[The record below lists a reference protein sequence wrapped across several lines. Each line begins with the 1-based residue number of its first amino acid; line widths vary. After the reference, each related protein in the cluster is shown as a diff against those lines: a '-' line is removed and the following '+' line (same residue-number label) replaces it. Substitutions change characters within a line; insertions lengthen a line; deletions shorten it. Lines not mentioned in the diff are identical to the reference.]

1 MTDQKEL
8 FEFDYEPIRGY
19 PELRW
24 TGKRPF
30 TGTPYY
36 PAQLKESY
44 GDDVD
49 GWRNKIYWGDNL
61 QVMSHLLK
69 SFRGKVNLIYIDP
82 PFDSKADY
90 KKKIELRGK
99 SAQTDSTTFEEKQYG
114 DIWTNDEYLQFMYER
129 LILCRELLADNGSI
143 YLHCDWHRNSYL
155 RNILDE
161 IFGINN
167 FQNEIVWRKSN
178 SHNDGNKFGCI
189 TESIYFYT
197 KTSNFI
203 YNKQFYEMDERSY
216 DKTEPET
223 GRKYKSVSM
232 NAAGSGEP
240 RYFGKKLLYPPVGTH
255 WRWSQERIND
265 ALTKNP
271 PKIVFTANGVP
282 RYKQYMD
289 EMEGNPVQNLWADDM
304 EELPIE
310 NLWMDFMAISSQAQE
325 RLDYPTQKPE
335 ALLERIIKAS
345 SNPGDLVFDCFMGS
359 GTTQAVAM
367 KLGRRF
373 IGADINLGAIQT
385 TTKRL
390 LKVAEEI
397 RVNPDNDTLFSRNAG
412 GVAGVSPAEGGVGAT
427 KCDAGGR
434 LSPADSSIRSYYTGF
449 EVYNVN
455 DYEFFRNELEAKR
468 LICEAMG
475 MERLTDSNVYDAL
488 LDGRKVCILGIN
500 RIATAS
506 EFARLLSNVD
516 VSVWQERQKENPARP
531 VEAITFVCM
540 GHDPNLKAQFE
551 EEVAKLGFKV
561 DLEIIDL
568 LRDKKDLRFKRD
580 SDAKVVV
587 RSGKLVIENFF
598 PMNLLQKLSI
608 EKTDVSDWKELAESV
623 FIDWNYDGVTFCPS
637 LTDIPEKNAL
647 VKGEYGIPQTAGAI
661 HIKITDLLSESWE
674 CTVQAEEK

>member
-1 MTDQKEL
+1 MSEQKE
-8 FEFDYEPIRGY
+8 FEFNYEPIRGY

-69 SFRGKVNLIYIDP
+69 DFRGKVNLIYIDP

-99 SAQTDSTTFEEKQYG
+99 AATTDSTTFEEKQYG

-129 LILCRELLADNGSI
+129 LILCRELLSNNGSI
-143 YLHCDWHRNSYL
+143 YLHCDWHKSHVLRNVMDEVFGPQNFRNECIWAFGGKGLVNVKGNYVRNYNPILFYSKSNNLLLNLRDGKVSESVKQRFGKYMDDSGVIYFSALRNSGDAL
-155 RNILDE
+155 ELEKATKSFIKNNGREPLDNDVARDYSNGSFLKD
-161 IFGINN
+161 IWSDIPIIR
-167 FQNEIVWRKSN
+167 QNEAY
-178 SHNDGNKFGCI
+178 
-189 TESIYFYT
+189 TEF
-197 KTSNFI
+197 
-203 YNKQFYEMDERSY
+203 
-216 DKTEPET
+216 
-223 GRKYKSVSM
+223 V
-232 NAAGSGEP
+232 
-240 RYFGKKLLYPPVGTH
+240 
-255 WRWSQERIND
+255 
-265 ALTKNP
+265 
-271 PKIVFTANGVP
+271 
-282 RYKQYMD
+282 
-289 EMEGNPVQNLWADDM
+289 
-304 EELPIE
+304 
-310 NLWMDFMAISSQAQE
+310 
-325 RLDYPTQKPE
+325 DYPTQKPE

-373 IGADINLGAIQT
+373 IGADINLGAVQT

-390 LKVAEEI
+390 LKVAKDLCGQLQTE
-397 RVNPDNDTLFSRNAG
+397 NQF
-412 GVAGVSPAEGGVGAT
+412 
-427 KCDAGGR
+427 
-434 LSPADSSIRSYYTGF
+434 YTGF

-475 MERLTDSNVYDAL
+475 MEQLTDSNVYDAL
-488 LDGRKVCILGIN
+488 YEGRKVSILGIN

-506 EFARLLSNVD
+506 EFVKLLSNVNI
-516 VSVWQERQKENPARP
+516 SEWQERQKENPTKP
-531 VEAITFVCM
+531 VEQITFVCM

-551 EEVAKLGFKV
+551 EEVSKMGFKV
-561 DLEIIDL
+561 DVEIIDL

-587 RSGKLVIENFF
+587 KDGKLVIKNFY

-623 FIDWNYDGVTFCPS
+623 FIDWNYDGVTFSPEA
-637 LTDIPEKNAL
+637 TDIPEKNEL
-647 VKGEYGIPQTAGAI
+647 VKGEYEIPKSAGTI
-661 HIKITDLLSESWE
+661 HIKITDLISESWE
-674 CTVQAEEK
+674 GNVEAK

>member
-1 MTDQKEL
+1 MSEQKE
-8 FEFDYEPIRGY
+8 FEFNYEPIRGY

-69 SFRGKVNLIYIDP
+69 DYRGKVNLIYIDP

-99 SAQTDSTTFEEKQYG
+99 AATTDSTTFEEKQYG

-143 YLHCDWHRNSYL
+143 YLHCDWHKSHYL
-155 RNILDE
+155 RNIMDE
-161 IFGINN
+161 VFGYNNFVNEVIWTYEDIGSRATNYFKRKHDTILMFSKTNSENRIFNIIRKKLSESTIQRYEKYFDKNGIITYQALKDSNPGVFQKLKGIPEDLSEPWMDINN
-167 FQNEIVWRKSN
+167 
-178 SHNDGNKFGCI
+178 G
-189 TESIYFYT
+189 
-197 KTSNFI
+197 
-203 YNKQFYEMDERSY
+203 
-216 DKTEPET
+216 
-223 GRKYKSVSM
+223 
-232 NAAGSGEP
+232 A
-240 RYFGKKLLYPPVGTH
+240 
-255 WRWSQERIND
+255 
-265 ALTKNP
+265 ALTDWWTDISPLKNG
-271 PKIVFTANGVP
+271 FNEALG
-282 RYKQYMD
+282 
-289 EMEGNPVQNLWADDM
+289 
-304 EELPIE
+304 
-310 NLWMDFMAISSQAQE
+310 
-325 RLDYPTQKPE
+325 YPTQKPE

-373 IGADINLGAIQT
+373 IGADINLGAVQT

-390 LKVAEEI
+390 LKISKDLNGQLQTE
-397 RVNPDNDTLFSRNAG
+397 NQF
-412 GVAGVSPAEGGVGAT
+412 
-427 KCDAGGR
+427 
-434 LSPADSSIRSYYTGF
+434 YTGF

-475 MERLTDSNVYDAL
+475 MEQLTDSNVYDAL
-488 LDGRKVCILGIN
+488 YEGRKVSILGIN

-506 EFARLLSNVD
+506 EFAKLLSNVNI
-516 VSVWQERQKENPARP
+516 SEWQERQKENPTKP
-531 VEAITFVCM
+531 VEQITFVCM

-551 EEVAKLGFKV
+551 EEVSKMGFKV
-561 DLEIIDL
+561 DVEIIDL

-587 RSGKLVIENFF
+587 KGGKLVIKNFY

-623 FIDWNYDGVTFCPS
+623 FIDWNYDGVTFSPET
-637 LTDIPEKNAL
+637 TDIPEKNGL
-647 VKGEYGIPQTAGAI
+647 VKGEYEIPKSAGTI
-661 HIKITDLLSESWE
+661 HIKITDLISESWE
-674 CTVQAEEK
+674 GNVEAE

>member
-1 MTDQKEL
+1 MTEQKEL
-8 FEFDYEPIRGY
+8 FEFNYEPIRGY

-69 SFRGKVNLIYIDP
+69 NFRGKVNLIYIDP

-155 RNILDE
+155 RLIMDE
-161 IFGINN
+161 VFGNDN
-167 FQNEIVWRKSN
+167 LKNEIIWCYTGPGTPNMSQFNRKHDTILWYAKNRN
-178 SHNDGNKFGCI
+178 SIFNENDIRVAYKDPNQKPRNAFMSAKGNDFSDEAVKIMRERGMVPNDWWEFSIAARKKIDGKERMGYP
-189 TESIYFYT
+189 TE
-197 KTSNFI
+197 K
-203 YNKQFYEMDERSY
+203 
-216 DKTEPET
+216 PET
-223 GRKYKSVSM
+223 
-232 NAAGSGEP
+232 
-240 RYFGKKLLYPPVGTH
+240 
-255 WRWSQERIND
+255 I
-265 ALTKNP
+265 
-271 PKIVFTANGVP
+271 
-282 RYKQYMD
+282 
-289 EMEGNPVQNLWADDM
+289 
-304 EELPIE
+304 
-310 NLWMDFMAISSQAQE
+310 
-325 RLDYPTQKPE
+325 
-335 ALLERIIKAS
+335 LERIIKAS

-373 IGADINLGAIQT
+373 IGADINLGAVQT

-390 LKVAEEI
+390 LKVAE
-397 RVNPDNDTLFSRNAG
+397 DLG
-412 GVAGVSPAEGGVGAT
+412 GQLQTENQF
-427 KCDAGGR
+427 
-434 LSPADSSIRSYYTGF
+434 YTGF

-475 MERLTDSNVYDAL
+475 MEQLTDSNVYDAL

-531 VEAITFVCM
+531 VESITFVCM

-551 EEVAKLGFKV
+551 EEVDKMGFKV

-580 SDAKVVV
+580 SDAKVAIEGN
-587 RSGKLVIENFF
+587 RLVIENFF

-623 FIDWNYDGVTFCPS
+623 FIDWNYDGVTFSPS

-647 VKGEYGIPQTAGAI
+647 VKGEYDIPKAAGAI
-661 HIKITDLLSESWE
+661 HVKITDLISESWE
-674 CTVQAEEK
+674 GTVQAEEK